1 MWHEAAKFV
10 VTYDGNNEKLL
21 LLVFLCLILAS
32 LKQFS
37 STKSYLVN
45 AIAFSVLLPTALS

>member
-1 MWHEAAKFV
+1 M

-21 LLVFLCLILAS
+21 LPVFLYLILAS
-32 LKQFS
+32 LKQFPS
-37 STKSYLVN
+37 NKSYLVN